1 MKKIIVT
8 GGDGRFASE
17 LKKIKSLHK
26 FIFLN
31 KKELNILNNNSIAKA
46 IKKYKK
52 L

>member
-17 LKKIKSLHK
+17 LKKIKSRYK

-31 KKELNILNNNSIAKA
+31 KKELKLKA
-46 IKKYKK
+46 
-52 L
+52 